1 METLIPQKPWWI
13 NVFNG
18 FNVISEIKKPNKINP
33 HELWIQGPEPPELN
47 TLNTFFFLSFFD
59 PAFWY
64 GFCGASFPLGKR

>member
-47 TLNTFFFLSFFD
+47 TLNTFFFFLSSIRRFGMGFVVL
-59 PAFWY
+59 AF
-64 GFCGASFPLGKR
+64 R